1 MYNLLVTNDTNSW
14 KGDPWI
20 IERSRCIR
28 VSEYTD
34 EDIVK
39 RFGALSAPQVH
50 ELLRLPSVFAYES
63 GRGTDPRFGFIRD
76 IIVQQQQARVK
87 VTYDLVECTGF
98 VTADELESL
107 GPQLGISRRWEMGRT
122 HWAVKDVD
130 LARVLRD
137 ERRISLPQK
146 DDVVPRLHSR
156 ADERTSD
163 DLWHPADAPRVF
175 ISHLASRR
183 QEVHDLAESLKH
195 FGFTCFVAHDAIE
208 PSREWRRE
216 IERALNSCDLL
227 LAYVTPGFSEN
238 RWTDQETGWAL
249 GRGLAAIPISVEGE
263 TPYGF
268 IGSYQAVKRT
278 AGISTL
284 DLSMLVLKAICDV
297 AFDRHR
303 PAVPA
308 LAEKVALGVA
318 DALALARDGE
328 AASFFYELL
337 QKVPERL
344 WAGDLESRSR
354 AALHKNEA
362 LLSRTRSRNRS
373 ATIAQLLRQRVDS
386 KSDS

>member
-14 KGDPWI
+14 KGDPWT

-28 VSEYTD
+28 VGEYTD
-34 EDIVK
+34 ENIVK
-39 RFGALSAPQVH
+39 RFGALSAPQIH

-87 VTYDLVECTGF
+87 VTYDLIECASF

-107 GPQLGISRRWEMGRT
+107 APQLGISPRCEMSRT
-122 HWAVKDVD
+122 HWAVKDVN

-137 ERRISLPQK
+137 ERGISVPQK
-146 DDVVPRLHSR
+146 DDVFPRLRSR
-156 ADERTSD
+156 AEERTSD
-163 DLWHPADAPRVF
+163 DLWYPADAPRVF
-175 ISHLASRR
+175 MSHLASRR
-183 QEVHDLAESLKH
+183 QEVHDLAENLKQ

-227 LAYVTPGFSEN
+227 LAYVTPHFSESA
-238 RWTDQETGWAL
+238 WTDQETGWAL
-249 GRGLAAIPISVEGE
+249 GRGLAAIPISVEGA

-278 AGISTL
+278 VGMSTL
-284 DLSMLVLKAICDV
+284 DLSMRVLKAICDV
-297 AFDRHR
+297 AFDGHR
-303 PAVPA
+303 PLVPA
-308 LAEKVALGVA
+308 LAEKVATRVSA
-318 DALALARDGE
+318 ALTLAKDGE
-328 AASFFYELL
+328 TASFFYGLL
-337 QKVPERL
+337 QKVPEKL
-344 WAGDLESRSR
+344 WTSDLENQLQ
-354 AALHKNEA
+354 AALHENEA
-362 LLSRTRSRNRS
+362 VLARTRWRNGS

-386 KSDS
+386 ERAS